1 VLAINPLQKLIE
13 LATELQILTRL
24 RGRTATIFTSMYADD
39 TVIFVNPVKE
49 DVTTLANIFNNFGE
63 ALGLQTNFQKSTVVP
78 IRCEAIVSWAA
89 NRLPLAQ

>member
-1 VLAINPLQKLIE
+1 MEYRTRKHGRGLRQGDPLSPLLFVLAINPLQKLIE

-49 DVTTLANIFNNFGE
+49 DVTTLATF
-63 ALGLQTNFQKSTVVP
+63 
-78 IRCEAIVSWAA
+78 
-89 NRLPLAQ
+89 